1 MPGPRDSVTT
11 MLLTLLPTFALLG
24 ATAHSSPSGPAQVP
38 ANQLA
43 IPGAIRS
50 ADVPAQVQ
58 ITATHFVATSMV
70 NEHQWLVFMNQERGL
85 VRVRGLQPF
94 ESALL
99 PIPVG
104 GAEGMSFELV
114 SRGVEGL
121 LLSSGAFQCTSLAAT
136 KSRLFVER
144 TPEALTGW
152 IPRHGGRS
160 LTSVATKPSG
170 LAPIMAAASA
180 SVAIRSASPALPH
193 VPIPVPAENRT
204 KDKSRKLK
212 KKKLPPI

>member
-1 MPGPRDSVTT
+1 
-11 MLLTLLPTFALLG
+11 MLLTLLPTIALLG
-24 ATAHSSPSGPAQVP
+24 AAFHSSPSGPVQVP
-38 ANQLA
+38 ESQLA
-43 IPGAIRS
+43 LPSAIRS
-50 ADVPAQVQ
+50 ADVPAQIQ

-70 NEHQWLVFMNQERGL
+70 NERQWLVFMNQERGL
-85 VRVRGLQPF
+85 VRVRGLRPF

-99 PIPVG
+99 PIPTG

-136 KSRLFVER
+136 KNRLFVER
-144 TPEALTGW
+144 TSEALMGW

-160 LTSVATKPSG
+160 LTSVTTKPSG
-170 LAPIMAAASA
+170 LAPIIAAASA
-180 SVAIRSASPALPH
+180 PFAARSASPAAPH

-204 KDKSRKLK
+204 KDKSRQLT